1 MNIKITS
8 IGLAGLLLATACS
21 NDDVK
26 LSGADNEISF
36 NTCVSRATVT
46 TTPDLKSF
54 KVWANASGFGNMI
67 INGKIATKP
76 DDKTYFILPETV
88 IWPQDVATLDVYALA
103 PATLDATFNSNGPT
117 ISGFEP
123 NSDPSKQSGLIVAYK
138 QASRSDGSSIS
149 LEFHHA
155 LSQIEINAVKANEG
169 NSDIESK
176 HVMIKGA
183 WIVNVAKKG
192 TLAFDKNATNYMDWA
207 AAVEKTNYGQ
217 EFTAQTLDH
226 TSASLLA
233 SDNNNS
239 NMLLVP
245 QQLATWDLTNDK
257 AANSANGAY
266 ILVLCRVE
274 AEHKGTTHP
283 GNDTAIDVD
292 NANDIHKHQLFPYTG
307 KYDSEEYGYSCVP
320 INTKWEPGKKYVY
333 NLSFCG
339 VSSGAG
345 VYPPS
350 SDLAN
355 FPDGDGKYIKF
366 GTSGHNFP
374 DNKGVGDPVLDS
386 PITFTVTVDDS
397 WSTPTKE
404 EIPMN

>member
-46 TTPDLKSF
+46 TTSNLKSF
-54 KVWANASGFGNMI
+54 KVWANASGFDNKI

-123 NSDPSKQSGLIVAYK
+123 NSDPSKQSDLIVAYK

-192 TLAFDKNATNYMDWA
+192 TLAFDKDATNYMDWA

-233 SDNNNS
+233 SDNNSS

-245 QQLATWDLTNDK
+245 QQLGTWNLTNDK
-257 AANSANGAY
+257 AANSAKGAY

-283 GNDTAIDVD
+283 GNDAAIDVD
-292 NANDIHKHQLFPYTG
+292 NVNDIHKHQLFPYTG

-366 GTSGHNFP
+366 GTSSHKFP